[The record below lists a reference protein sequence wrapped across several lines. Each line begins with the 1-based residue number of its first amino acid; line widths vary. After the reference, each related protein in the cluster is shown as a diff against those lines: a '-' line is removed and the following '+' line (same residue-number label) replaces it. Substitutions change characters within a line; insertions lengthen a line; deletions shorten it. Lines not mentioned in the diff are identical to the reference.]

1 MPTRYNGRYVIHID
15 ETVQRKRMNSPRKF
29 AQPLLPFL
37 RDGDGVTAFEACGL
51 RVDFSRQRL
60 TQDDLAR
67 LVDFANGLGL
77 MEAHHAMVQGEIV
90 NKSENRAALHTS
102 LRSQD
107 PASPHFDEVK
117 EARDRAYAFAESV
130 RSGKWTG
137 CRGDTITDVINIGI
151 GGSEVGPRAVYH
163 ALMGLPQP
171 IKVHFLSGVDG
182 VQLDRILYGL
192 DPFRTLVVVSS
203 KSFHTRETLVNASVV
218 DEWLA
223 AAGITGSSR
232 DHHVIAVSAN
242 PDAYKDL
249 RIPEENLYPL
259 WDWVGGRFSVWG
271 CIGIPDMI
279 ALGTDVFDQFLSG
292 AYEMDRYV
300 YDAPVA
306 ENISALLALIAFW
319 NATRLNITL
328 QCVLPYDERLRIFVS
343 WEQQLEMESLG
354 KTTQADGT
362 VIVGNTGQAVWG
374 GHGDE
379 SQHSFYQWLRE
390 GTGRTSIDL
399 ISCEKPGHSHEE
411 LHRVMIANA
420 RAQAQALVTRD
431 PSMPWFNGVTTISIS
446 DLTPKTLGALM
457 AMYEHKITMLG
468 TLFGLN
474 PFDQPGVEFGK
485 KLSREAENRLREDA

>member
-1 MPTRYNGRYVIHID
+1 M
-15 ETVQRKRMNSPRKF
+15 
-29 AQPLLPFL
+29 
-37 RDGDGVTAFEACGL
+37 
-51 RVDFSRQRL
+51 
-60 TQDDLAR
+60 
-67 LVDFANGLGL
+67 
-77 MEAHHAMVQGEIV
+77 
-90 NKSENRAALHTS
+90 
-102 LRSQD
+102 
-107 PASPHFDEVK
+107 
-117 EARDRAYAFAESV
+117 
-130 RSGKWTG
+130 
-137 CRGDTITDVINIGI
+137 
-151 GGSEVGPRAVYH
+151 
-163 ALMGLPQP
+163 
-171 IKVHFLSGVDG
+171 
-182 VQLDRILYGL
+182 
-192 DPFRTLVVVSS
+192 
-203 KSFHTRETLVNASVV
+203 
-218 DEWLA
+218 
-223 AAGITGSSR
+223 
-232 DHHVIAVSAN
+232 
-242 PDAYKDL
+242 
-249 RIPEENLYPL
+249 ENLYPL

-271 CIGIPDMI
+271 SIGIPDMI
-279 ALGTDVFDQFLSG
+279 ALGTDVFNQFLSG

-354 KTTQADGT
+354 KTTRADGT

-420 RAQAQALVTRD
+420 RAQAEALVTRD

-485 KLSREAENRLREDA
+485 KLSREAENRLREDV

>member
-1 MPTRYNGRYVIHID
+1 MPTRYNDRYVIHID

-29 AQPLLPFL
+29 AQPLLPCL

-182 VQLDRILYGL
+182 S
-192 DPFRTLVVVSS
+192 P
-203 KSFHTRETLVNASVV
+203 
-218 DEWLA
+218 
-223 AAGITGSSR
+223 AG
-232 DHHVIAVSAN
+232 
-242 PDAYKDL
+242 PDS
-249 RIPEENLYPL
+249 L
-259 WDWVGGRFSVWG
+259 WS
-271 CIGIPDMI
+271 
-279 ALGTDVFDQFLSG
+279 
-292 AYEMDRYV
+292 
-300 YDAPVA
+300 
-306 ENISALLALIAFW
+306 
-319 NATRLNITL
+319 
-328 QCVLPYDERLRIFVS
+328 
-343 WEQQLEMESLG
+343 
-354 KTTQADGT
+354 
-362 VIVGNTGQAVWG
+362 
-374 GHGDE
+374 
-379 SQHSFYQWLRE
+379 
-390 GTGRTSIDL
+390 
-399 ISCEKPGHSHEE
+399 
-411 LHRVMIANA
+411 
-420 RAQAQALVTRD
+420 
-431 PSMPWFNGVTTISIS
+431 
-446 DLTPKTLGALM
+446 
-457 AMYEHKITMLG
+457 
-468 TLFGLN
+468 
-474 PFDQPGVEFGK
+474 
-485 KLSREAENRLREDA
+485 

>member
-1 MPTRYNGRYVIHID
+1 
-15 ETVQRKRMNSPRKF
+15 MNSPRKF

-130 RSGKWTG
+130 RCGKWTG

-218 DEWLA
+218 DEWLQELPEA
-223 AAGITGSSR
+223 PGIDTLSR
-232 DHHVIAVSAN
+232 SPLI
-242 PDAYKDL
+242 L
-249 RIPEENLYPL
+249 MRI
-259 WDWVGGRFSVWG
+259 
-271 CIGIPDMI
+271 
-279 ALGTDVFDQFLSG
+279 
-292 AYEMDRYV
+292 
-300 YDAPVA
+300 
-306 ENISALLALIAFW
+306 
-319 NATRLNITL
+319 
-328 QCVLPYDERLRIFVS
+328 RIFGFR
-343 WEQQLEMESLG
+343 WR
-354 KTTQADGT
+354 TY
-362 VIVGNTGQAVWG
+362 I
-374 GHGDE
+374 
-379 SQHSFYQWLRE
+379 RC
-390 GTGRTSIDL
+390 GTGL
-399 ISCEKPGHSHEE
+399 AVGFLC
-411 LHRVMIANA
+411 
-420 RAQAQALVTRD
+420 
-431 PSMPWFNGVTTISIS
+431 GVASVSPI
-446 DLTPKTLGALM
+446 
-457 AMYEHKITMLG
+457 
-468 TLFGLN
+468 
-474 PFDQPGVEFGK
+474 
-485 KLSREAENRLREDA
+485 

>member
-1 MPTRYNGRYVIHID
+1 M
-15 ETVQRKRMNSPRKF
+15 
-29 AQPLLPFL
+29 
-37 RDGDGVTAFEACGL
+37 
-51 RVDFSRQRL
+51 
-60 TQDDLAR
+60 
-67 LVDFANGLGL
+67 
-77 MEAHHAMVQGEIV
+77 
-90 NKSENRAALHTS
+90 
-102 LRSQD
+102 
-107 PASPHFDEVK
+107 
-117 EARDRAYAFAESV
+117 

-232 DHHVIAVSAN
+232 DRHVIAVSGN

-249 RIPEENLYPL
+249 RIPVENLYPL

-271 CIGIPDMI
+271 SIGIPDMI
-279 ALGTDVFDQFLSG
+279 ALGTDVFNQFLSG

-328 QCVLPYDERLRIFVS
+328 QCVLPYNERLRIFVS

-354 KTTQADGT
+354 KTTRADGT

-390 GTGRTSIDL
+390 GAGRTSIDL

-420 RAQAQALVTRD
+420 RAQAEALVTRD

-485 KLSREAENRLREDA
+485 KLSREAENRLREDV

>member
-1 MPTRYNGRYVIHID
+1 
-15 ETVQRKRMNSPRKF
+15 
-29 AQPLLPFL
+29 
-37 RDGDGVTAFEACGL
+37 
-51 RVDFSRQRL
+51 
-60 TQDDLAR
+60 
-67 LVDFANGLGL
+67 
-77 MEAHHAMVQGEIV
+77 
-90 NKSENRAALHTS
+90 
-102 LRSQD
+102 
-107 PASPHFDEVK
+107 
-117 EARDRAYAFAESV
+117 
-130 RSGKWTG
+130 
-137 CRGDTITDVINIGI
+137 
-151 GGSEVGPRAVYH
+151 
-163 ALMGLPQP
+163 
-171 IKVHFLSGVDG
+171 
-182 VQLDRILYGL
+182 
-192 DPFRTLVVVSS
+192 
-203 KSFHTRETLVNASVV
+203 
-218 DEWLA
+218 
-223 AAGITGSSR
+223 
-232 DHHVIAVSAN
+232 
-242 PDAYKDL
+242 
-249 RIPEENLYPL
+249 
-259 WDWVGGRFSVWG
+259 
-271 CIGIPDMI
+271 
-279 ALGTDVFDQFLSG
+279 
-292 AYEMDRYV
+292 MDRYV